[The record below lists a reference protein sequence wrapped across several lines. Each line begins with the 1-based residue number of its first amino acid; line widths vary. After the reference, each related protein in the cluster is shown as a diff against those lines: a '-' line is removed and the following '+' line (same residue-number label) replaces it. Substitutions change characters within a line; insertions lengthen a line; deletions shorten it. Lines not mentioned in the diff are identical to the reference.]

1 MHAIPAAPRPP
12 APPHAHRQA
21 RAGRRSRAASIALL
35 AALLAACGGDD
46 DDDDAPA
53 PAPTP
58 VALAC
63 DDTLKAHAL
72 AADTTIL
79 DVKAFAAGT
88 PLTSANNA
96 PTATADLCRVK
107 LVVGP
112 GNPGPADAPS
122 TSSGIG
128 VEVWLPAKA
137 AWNQKYVAVGGGGWQ
152 GGTATKDPAAVASTL
167 AAQMAGGGYVSSFTD
182 TGHDKGG
189 SSGSFGMLPDGSINQ
204 VLLKDNAER
213 SLVEMA
219 AKSKA
224 LAAAYF
230 GGQPTRNYWLGC
242 STGGRQGMMMAQRHP
257 ELFDGIVAGAPAFNW
272 DRFHPAQMWP
282 QVVMQQDL
290 GGPIASAKLTAAT
303 TAAVAACGSTLTGQP
318 DGFIEH
324 PGRCT
329 YDPAQDTAL
338 LCTGDGGSN
347 DTAACLTRTE
357 ANALNKIW
365 HGPTA
370 SGEVPAPA
378 RDNGF
383 NPVLQPGQLWY
394 GLTRGTN
401 LASLA
406 GAQPFGTGADHVAI
420 VMQDPSYGSTGFSN
434 ATGSGQ
440 NRVRELT
447 YGGANSWFGMYSRS
461 VALTHE
467 VLGTD
472 DPDLSAFKARGGKLV
487 MFHGLSDPLIF
498 PQGTLNYYERLA
510 NEQGGYAAT
519 QAFARLYMMPGLG
532 HCSGAGTPGATP
544 RAPNG
549 KVASPQLEFFSMM
562 VDWVEKG
569 SAPADALPATTAASV
584 SPARSRP
591 LCVYP
596 RQVSYLG
603 GDVNAAAS
611 YSCR

>member
-1 MHAIPAAPRPP
+1 MSHALPPRHCRPRLPLHAVSMAVAAT
-12 APPHAHRQA
+12 
-21 RAGRRSRAASIALL
+21 
-35 AALLAACGGDD
+35 LLAACGGNGGDD
-46 DDDDAPA
+46 DDDTPA
-53 PAPTP
+53 PP
-58 VALAC
+58 VALNC
-63 DDTLKAHAL
+63 DDTLKSHAL
-72 AADTTIL
+72 ASDTTIL
-79 DVKAFAAGT
+79 DVKAFAKDA
-88 PLTSANNA
+88 PLTGAANA
-96 PTATADLCRVK
+96 PTAAADLCRVK

-128 VEVWLPAKA
+128 VELWLPAKA

-152 GGTATKDPAAVASTL
+152 GGTATKDPAALASAL
-167 AAQMAGGGYVSSFTD
+167 AAQMAGQGYVSSFTD

-189 SSGSFGMLPDGSINQ
+189 SSGSFGMLPDGSINH

-224 LAAAYF
+224 MAAAYF
-230 GGQPTRNYWLGC
+230 GSGPTRNYWLGC

-257 ELFDGIVAGAPAFNW
+257 EVFDGIVAGAPAFNW

-282 QVVMQQDL
+282 QIVMQQDL
-290 GGPIASAKLTAAT
+290 GGPIAGAKLTAAT
-303 TAAVAACGSTLTGQP
+303 AAAVAACGSTLTGQA
-318 DGFIEH
+318 DGFIEQ
-324 PGRCT
+324 PGQCT
-329 YDPAQDTAL
+329 YDPAQDAAL
-338 LCTGDGGSN
+338 LCTSAGGSN
-347 DTAACLTRTE
+347 NTASCLTLAE
-357 ANALNKIW
+357 ASALNKIW
-365 HGPTA
+365 HGPTQ

-383 NPVLQPGQLWY
+383 NLVLQPNQLWY

-406 GAQPFGTGADHVAI
+406 GTNPFGTGADHIAI
-420 VMQDPSYGSTGFSN
+420 VMQDPSYGSTSFTN
-434 ATGSGQ
+434 ATGNGQ
-440 NRVRELT
+440 NRVRNVT
-447 YGGANSWFGMYSRS
+447 YGGVNSFYAMYSKS

-472 DPDLSAFKARGGKLV
+472 SPDLSAFKARGGKLV

-510 NEQGGYAAT
+510 GEQGGYAGA

-549 KVASPQLEFFSMM
+549 NVASPQMEFFSMM

-569 SAPADALPATTAASV
+569 TAPAEAVPATTAANV
-584 SPARSRP
+584 TPARSRP
-591 LCVYP
+591 LCMYP
-596 RQVSYLG
+596 KQAAYLG

-611 YSCR
+611 YACR